1 MRGLT
6 RRAALA
12 LGASGAALTLIGWRN
27 SALAAAKEA
36 AEQIAKFTGG
46 KEAAKSKVS
55 IELPEIAENGNT
67 VPLSFSIDAP
77 MTADNYVA
85 DVMVV
90 AEGNPNP
97 GVATFHFTPLSGKAE
112 AQTRIRL
119 ATTQNI
125 IVVAKTSK
133 GEFFTGQKLV
143 KVTIGGCGG

>member
-1 MRGLT
+1 MRQLS

-12 LGASGAALTLIGWRN
+12 LGATGAAFTIVGWNER
-27 SALAAAKEA
+27 AAADAKA
-36 AEQIAKFTGG
+36 TADQIAKFTGG
-46 KEAAKSKVS
+46 KTAEKGKIS

-67 VPLSFSIDAP
+67 VPLAISVDAP
-77 MTADNYVA
+77 MTADNHVSE
-85 DVMVV
+85 VLVV

-97 GVATFHFTPLSGKAE
+97 GMATFHFTPMSGKAE
-112 AQTRIRL
+112 ASTRIRL

-133 GEFFTGQKLV
+133 GEFFTAQKLV

>member
-12 LGASGAALTLIGWRN
+12 LGASGAALTLIGWSN

-67 VPLSFSIDAP
+67 VPLSFSVDAP

>member
-12 LGASGAALTLIGWRN
+12 LGASGAALTLIGWSN
-27 SALAAAKEA
+27 GALAAAKEA

-67 VPLSFSIDAP
+67 VPLSFSVDAP
-77 MTADNYVA
+77 MTAENYVT

-133 GEFFTGQKLV
+133 GEVFTGQKLV